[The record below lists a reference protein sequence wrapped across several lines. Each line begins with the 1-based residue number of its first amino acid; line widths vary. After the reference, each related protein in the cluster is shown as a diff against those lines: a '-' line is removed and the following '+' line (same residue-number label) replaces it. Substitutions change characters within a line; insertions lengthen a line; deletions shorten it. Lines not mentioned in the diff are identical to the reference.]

1 MAAAWGRA
9 GRPGREEASGQMA
22 GRRPAGVVWA
32 AGPWAGG
39 RAAGRGGGEGDGG
52 QLWPR
57 SPGRLGK
64 LKAGKAGGFPERLA

>member
-22 GRRPAGVVWA
+22 GVVWA

-39 RAAGRGGGEGDGG
+39 RLEGVEAKVTEDGCGRGARGSWG
-52 QLWPR
+52 
-57 SPGRLGK
+57 S
-64 LKAGKAGGFPERLA
+64 